1 MQESKIS
8 YLETVDKLNSY
19 LNKNLNKDN
28 SIIFVDSNVKSKT
41 VSSPFGSKSL
51 YEFDENYNIHEVL
64 VNEKTKNIYTVEKIW
79 EIMHSNSV
87 TRSTNVICI
96 GGGVLCDVVGFATST
111 YKRGA
116 NLILVPTSLLAMV
129 DASHGGKNGI
139 NSNYGKNQIGTF
151 YLPSEVLVCFEFLKS
166 LNKEDI
172 NNGLIEAIK
181 AGFIGN
187 KKILDEVFPHKI
199 KRGTSASYFY
209 IDLIQLAIDVKT
221 KITKEDL
228 KESNTRMYLNFGH
241 TIGHLI
247 ESDSNYQISHG
258 QAVGIGILIALEIS
272 EKEYNLNQSYR
283 KNYMTFLNNSG
294 LKSHY
299 KFKKTRSELITI
311 LSNDKK
317 VNNEKINFVLLEE
330 IEKPILKEIDI
341 EQAME
346 LIINE

>member
-8 YLETVDKLNSY
+8 YLDSVEELNSY
-19 LNKNLNKDN
+19 LNKDISKSS
-28 SIIFVDSNVKSKT
+28 SIIFVDSNV
-41 VSSPFGSKSL
+41 SSEYK
-51 YEFDENYNIHEVL
+51 FDENMNIHEIL
-64 VNEKTKNIYTVEKIW
+64 VNEETKNIKTVEKIW

-116 NLILVPTSLLAMV
+116 NLVLIPTTLLAMV
-129 DASHGGKNGI
+129 DASHGGKNGV
-139 NSNYGKNQIGTF
+139 NNNYGKNQIGTF
-151 YLPSEVLVCFEFLKS
+151 YLPNEVLVCVEFLNS
-166 LNKEDI
+166 LNKEEI
-172 NNGLIEAIK
+172 NTGLIEVIK

-187 KKILDEVFPHKI
+187 DKILELVYGDGSI
-199 KRGTSASYFY
+199 YSDRS
-209 IDLIQLAIDVKT
+209 LLQLAIDVKT
-221 KITKEDL
+221 KITREDL
-228 KESNTRMYLNFGH
+228 QESNTRMYLNFGH

-272 EKEYNLNQSYR
+272 EKEYNLDQSYR
-283 KNYMTFLNNSG
+283 KNYMTFLNKAG

-299 KFKKTRSELITI
+299 KFQKTRSELITI

-317 VNNEKINFVLLEE
+317 VNNEKIIFVLLEE
-330 IEKPILKEIDI
+330 IEKPILKEVDI

-346 LIINE
+346 LILDE

>member
-8 YLETVDKLNSY
+8 YLDSVEELNSY
-19 LNKNLNKDN
+19 LNKDISKSS
-28 SIIFVDSNVKSKT
+28 SIIFVDSNV
-41 VSSPFGSKSL
+41 SSEYK
-51 YEFDENYNIHEVL
+51 FDENMNIHEIL
-64 VNEKTKNIYTVEKIW
+64 VNEETKNITTVEKIW

-116 NLILVPTSLLAMV
+116 NLLLIPTTLLAMV
-129 DASHGGKNGI
+129 DASHGGKNGV
-139 NSNYGKNQIGTF
+139 NNNYGKNQIGTF
-151 YLPSEVLVCFEFLKS
+151 YLPNEVLVCVEFLNS
-166 LNKEDI
+166 LNKEEI
-172 NNGLIEAIK
+172 NTGLIEVIK

-187 KKILDEVFPHKI
+187 DKILELVYGDSSI
-199 KRGTSASYFY
+199 YSDRS
-209 IDLIQLAIDVKT
+209 LLQLAIDVKT
-221 KITKEDL
+221 KITREDL
-228 KESNTRMYLNFGH
+228 QESNTRMYLNFGH

-272 EKEYNLNQSYR
+272 EKEYNLDQSYR
-283 KNYMTFLNNSG
+283 KKYMTFLNKAG

-299 KFKKTRSELITI
+299 KFQKTRSELITI

-317 VNNEKINFVLLEE
+317 VNNEKIIFVLLEE
-330 IEKPILKEIDI
+330 IGKRILKEVDI
-341 EQAME
+341 EQAIE
-346 LIINE
+346 LILDE

>member
-1 MQESKIS
+1 MQESRVT
-8 YLETVDKLNSY
+8 YLESVDGLNSY
-19 LNKNLNKDN
+19 LRKNFSKSS
-28 SIIFVDSNVKSKT
+28 SIIFVDSNV
-41 VSSPFGSKSL
+41 SSE
-51 YEFDENYNIHEVL
+51 YIFDENFNTHEIL
-64 VNEKTKNIYTVEKIW
+64 VNEETKNITTVEKIW

-87 TRSTNVICI
+87 TRSTNVTCI

-116 NLILVPTSLLAMV
+116 NLVLIPTTLLAMV
-129 DASHGGKNGI
+129 DASHGGKNGV
-139 NSNYGKNQIGTF
+139 NNNYGKNQIGTF
-151 YLPSEVLVCFEFLKS
+151 YLPSDVLVCVEFLNS
-166 LNKEDI
+166 LDKEEI
-172 NNGLIEAIK
+172 NTGLIEVIK

-187 KKILDEVFPHKI
+187 NKILELVYGDDSVYSDKN
-199 KRGTSASYFY
+199 
-209 IDLIQLAIDVKT
+209 LLQLAIDVKT
-221 KITKEDL
+221 KITEEDL
-228 KESNTRMYLNFGH
+228 KESNKRMYLNFGH

-258 QAVGIGILIALEIS
+258 QAVGIGILVALEIS

-299 KFKKTRSELITI
+299 KFQKTRSELITI

-330 IEKPILKEIDI
+330 IEKPILKEVDI

-346 LIINE
+346 LILDE

>member
-1 MQESKIS
+1 MKESKIF
-8 YLETVDKLNSY
+8 YFDTVDELNSY
-19 LNKNLNKDN
+19 LSNNFSKDD
-28 SIIFVDSNVKSKT
+28 SIIFVDSK
-41 VSSPFGSKSL
+41 VSSEYK
-51 YEFDENYNIHEVL
+51 FDENFNTHEIL
-64 VNEKTKNIYTVEKIW
+64 INEETKNITTVEKIW

-116 NLILVPTSLLAMV
+116 NLLLIPTTLLAMV
-129 DASHGGKNGI
+129 DASHGGKNGV
-139 NSNYGKNQIGTF
+139 NNNYGKNQIGTF
-151 YLPSEVLVCFEFLKS
+151 YLPNEVLVCVEFLNS
-166 LNKEDI
+166 LNKEEI
-172 NNGLIEAIK
+172 NTGLIEVIK

-187 KKILDEVFPHKI
+187 SKILELVYGDDSVYSDK
-199 KRGTSASYFY
+199 S
-209 IDLIQLAIDVKT
+209 LLQLAIDVKT

-272 EKEYNLNQSYR
+272 EKEYNLDQSYR

-299 KFKKTRSELITI
+299 KFQKTKSELITI

-330 IEKPILKEIDI
+330 IEKPILKEVDI

>member
-1 MQESKIS
+1 MKESKIF
-8 YLETVDKLNSY
+8 YFDTVDEVTSY
-19 LNKNLNKDN
+19 LNNNFIKDD
-28 SIIFVDSNVKSKT
+28 SIIFVDSNV
-41 VSSPFGSKSL
+41 SSEYK
-51 YEFDENYNIHEVL
+51 FDENFNTHEIL
-64 VNEKTKNIYTVEKIW
+64 VNEETKNITTVDKIW

-116 NLILVPTSLLAMV
+116 NLLLIPTTLLAMV
-129 DASHGGKNGI
+129 DASHGGKNGV
-139 NSNYGKNQIGTF
+139 NNNYGKNQIGTF
-151 YLPSEVLVCFEFLKS
+151 YLPNEILVCVEFLNS
-166 LNKEDI
+166 LNKEEI
-172 NNGLIEAIK
+172 NTGLIEVIK

-187 KKILDEVFPHKI
+187 NKILELVYGDDSVYSDKN
-199 KRGTSASYFY
+199 
-209 IDLIQLAIDVKT
+209 LLQLAIDVKT

-272 EKEYNLNQSYR
+272 EKEYNLDQSYR

-294 LKSHY
+294 LKTYY
-299 KFKKTRSELITI
+299 KFRKTRSELITI

-330 IEKPILKEIDI
+330 IEKPILKEVDI

>member
-1 MQESKIS
+1 MQESRVT
-8 YLETVDKLNSY
+8 YLENVDVLNSY
-19 LNKNLNKDN
+19 LRKNFSKSS
-28 SIIFVDSNVKSKT
+28 SIIFVDSNV
-41 VSSPFGSKSL
+41 SSEYK
-51 YEFDENYNIHEVL
+51 FDENFNIHVIL
-64 VNEKTKNIYTVEKIW
+64 ANEETKNITTVEKIW

-96 GGGVLCDVVGFATST
+96 GGGVLSDLVGFATST

-116 NLILVPTSLLAMV
+116 NLVLIPTTLLAIV
-129 DASHGGKNGI
+129 DASHGGKNGV
-139 NSNYGKNQIGTF
+139 NNNYGKNQIGTF
-151 YLPSEVLVCFEFLKS
+151 YLPNEVLVCVEFLNS
-166 LNKEDI
+166 LNKEEI
-172 NNGLIEAIK
+172 NTGLIEVIK

-187 KKILDEVFPHKI
+187 NKILDLVYGDDAVYSNKSLL
-199 KRGTSASYFY
+199 K
-209 IDLIQLAIDVKT
+209 LAIDVKT
-221 KITKEDL
+221 KITNADL

-272 EKEYNLNQSYR
+272 EKEYNLDQSYR

-341 EQAME
+341 DQAME

>member
-1 MQESKIS
+1 MKESKIFYFDTVDELSS
-8 YLETVDKLNSY
+8 YLSNNFS
-19 LNKNLNKDN
+19 KDD
-28 SIIFVDSNVKSKT
+28 SIIFVDSNV
-41 VSSPFGSKSL
+41 SSEYK
-51 YEFDENYNIHEVL
+51 FDENFNTHEIL
-64 VNEKTKNIYTVEKIW
+64 VNEETKNITTVDKIW

-116 NLILVPTSLLAMV
+116 NLLLIPTTLLAMV
-129 DASHGGKNGI
+129 DASHGGKNGV
-139 NSNYGKNQIGTF
+139 NNNYGKNQIGTF
-151 YLPSEVLVCFEFLKS
+151 YLPNEVLVCVEFLNS
-166 LNKEDI
+166 LNKEEI
-172 NNGLIEAIK
+172 NTGLIEVIK

-187 KKILDEVFPHKI
+187 NKILELVYGDDSVYSDK
-199 KRGTSASYFY
+199 S
-209 IDLIQLAIDVKT
+209 LLQLAIDVKT

-272 EKEYNLNQSYR
+272 EKEYNLDQSYR

-299 KFKKTRSELITI
+299 KFQKTRSELITI

-330 IEKPILKEIDI
+330 IEKPIIKEVDI

>member
-1 MQESKIS
+1 MQESRVT
-8 YLETVDKLNSY
+8 YLDNIDGLNSY
-19 LNKNLNKDN
+19 LRKNFSTSS
-28 SIIFVDSNVKSKT
+28 SIIFVDSNV
-41 VSSPFGSKSL
+41 SSEYK
-51 YEFDENYNIHEVL
+51 FDENFNTHEIL
-64 VNEKTKNIYTVEKIW
+64 VNEETKNITTVDKIW

-116 NLILVPTSLLAMV
+116 NLVLIPTTLLAMV
-129 DASHGGKNGI
+129 DASHGGKNGV
-139 NSNYGKNQIGTF
+139 NNNYGKNQIGTF
-151 YLPSEVLVCFEFLKS
+151 YLPSEVLVCVEFLNS
-166 LNKEDI
+166 LDKEEI
-172 NNGLIEAIK
+172 NTGLIEVIK

-187 KKILDEVFPHKI
+187 NKILELVYGDDSVYSDK
-199 KRGTSASYFY
+199 S
-209 IDLIQLAIDVKT
+209 LLQLAIDVKT

-228 KESNTRMYLNFGH
+228 KESNKRMYLNFGH

-330 IEKPILKEIDI
+330 IEKPILKEVDI

-346 LIINE
+346 LIIND

>member
-8 YLETVDKLNSY
+8 YLDTVDELNSY
-19 LNKNLNKDN
+19 LNKNLNKDT
-28 SIIFVDSNVKSKT
+28 SIIFVDSNVKSK
-41 VSSPFGSKSL
+41 

-64 VNEKTKNIYTVEKIW
+64 VNEETKNITTVEKIW
-79 EIMHSNSV
+79 EIMHSNSA

-111 YKRGA
+111 YKRGS

-129 DASHGGKNGI
+129 DASHGGKNGV
-139 NSNYGKNQIGTF
+139 NNNYGKNQIGTF
-151 YLPSEVLVCFEFLKS
+151 YLPNEVLVCVEFLNS

-172 NNGLIEAIK
+172 NTGLIEAIK

-187 KKILDEVFPHKI
+187 KKILDLVYGDDTI
-199 KRGTSASYFY
+199 YF
-209 IDLIQLAIDVKT
+209 DKGLIQLAIDVKT

-228 KESNTRMYLNFGH
+228 KESDKRMYLNFGH

-247 ESDSNYQISHG
+247 ESDSNYVISHG

-272 EKEYNLNQSYR
+272 EIEYNLDQSYR
-283 KNYMTFLNNSG
+283 KNYMTFLNNSS
-294 LKSHY
+294 LKSDY
-299 KFKKTRSELITI
+299 KFQKSRSELMTI

-317 VNNEKINFVLLEE
+317 VNNAKINFVLLEE
-330 IEKPILKEIDI
+330 IEKPVLKEVDI

-346 LIINE
+346 LILDE

>member
-8 YLETVDKLNSY
+8 YLDSVEELNSY
-19 LNKNLNKDN
+19 LNKDISKSS
-28 SIIFVDSNVKSKT
+28 SIIFVDSNV
-41 VSSPFGSKSL
+41 SSEYK
-51 YEFDENYNIHEVL
+51 FDENMNIHEIL
-64 VNEKTKNIYTVEKIW
+64 VNEETKNITTVEKIW

-116 NLILVPTSLLAMV
+116 NLVFIPTTLLAMV

-139 NSNYGKNQIGTF
+139 NNNYGKNQIGTF
-151 YLPSEVLVCFEFLKS
+151 YLPNEVLVCVEFLNS
-166 LNKEDI
+166 LNKEEI
-172 NNGLIEAIK
+172 NTGLIEVIK

-187 KKILDEVFPHKI
+187 NKILELVYGDDSVYSDK
-199 KRGTSASYFY
+199 S
-209 IDLIQLAIDVKT
+209 LLQLAIDVKT

-272 EKEYNLNQSYR
+272 EKEYNLDQSYR

-330 IEKPILKEIDI
+330 IEKPILKEVDI

>member
-1 MQESKIS
+1 MKESKIF
-8 YLETVDKLNSY
+8 YFDTVDEVTSY
-19 LNKNLNKDN
+19 LNNNFSKDD
-28 SIIFVDSNVKSKT
+28 SIIFVDSNV
-41 VSSPFGSKSL
+41 SSEYK
-51 YEFDENYNIHEVL
+51 FDESFNTHEIL
-64 VNEKTKNIYTVEKIW
+64 INEETKNITTVEKIW

-116 NLILVPTSLLAMV
+116 NLLLIPTTLLAMV
-129 DASHGGKNGI
+129 DASHGGKNGV
-139 NSNYGKNQIGTF
+139 NNNYGKNQIGTF
-151 YLPSEVLVCFEFLKS
+151 YLPNEVLVCVEFLNS
-166 LNKEDI
+166 LNKEEI
-172 NNGLIEAIK
+172 NTGLIEVIK

-187 KKILDEVFPHKI
+187 NKILELVYGDDSVYSDKSL
-199 KRGTSASYFY
+199 R
-209 IDLIQLAIDVKT
+209 QLAIDVKT

-272 EKEYNLNQSYR
+272 EKEYNLDQSYR

-299 KFKKTRSELITI
+299 KFRKTRSELITI

-330 IEKPILKEIDI
+330 IEKPILKEVDI

>member
-8 YLETVDKLNSY
+8 YLDSVEELNSY
-19 LNKNLNKDN
+19 LNKDISKSS
-28 SIIFVDSNVKSKT
+28 SIIFVDSNV
-41 VSSPFGSKSL
+41 SSEYK
-51 YEFDENYNIHEVL
+51 FDENMNIHEIL
-64 VNEKTKNIYTVEKIW
+64 VNEETKNIKTVEKIW

-116 NLILVPTSLLAMV
+116 NLLLIPTTLLAMV
-129 DASHGGKNGI
+129 DASHGGKNGV
-139 NSNYGKNQIGTF
+139 NNNYGKNQIGTF
-151 YLPSEVLVCFEFLKS
+151 YLPNEVLVCVEFLNS
-166 LNKEDI
+166 LNKEEI
-172 NNGLIEAIK
+172 NTGLIEVIK

-187 KKILDEVFPHKI
+187 NKILELVYGDDSVYSDK
-199 KRGTSASYFY
+199 S
-209 IDLIQLAIDVKT
+209 LLQLAIDVKT

-272 EKEYNLNQSYR
+272 EKEYNLDQSYR

-294 LKSHY
+294 LKTYY
-299 KFKKTRSELITI
+299 KFRKTRSELITI

-330 IEKPILKEIDI
+330 IEKPILKEVDI

>member
-1 MQESKIS
+1 MKESKIF
-8 YLETVDKLNSY
+8 YFDTVDELNSY
-19 LNKNLNKDN
+19 LSNNFSKDD
-28 SIIFVDSNVKSKT
+28 SIIFVDSNV
-41 VSSPFGSKSL
+41 SSEYK
-51 YEFDENYNIHEVL
+51 FDENFNTHEIL
-64 VNEKTKNIYTVEKIW
+64 VNEETKNITTVEKIW

-116 NLILVPTSLLAMV
+116 NLVLIPTTLLAMV
-129 DASHGGKNGI
+129 DASHGGKNGV
-139 NSNYGKNQIGTF
+139 NNNYGKNQIGTF
-151 YLPSEVLVCFEFLKS
+151 YLPNEVLVCIEFLNS
-166 LNKEDI
+166 LNKEEI
-172 NNGLIEAIK
+172 NTGLIEVIK

-187 KKILDEVFPHKI
+187 SKILELVYGDDSLYSDK
-199 KRGTSASYFY
+199 S
-209 IDLIQLAIDVKT
+209 LLQLAIDVKT
-221 KITKEDL
+221 KITNEDL

-272 EKEYNLNQSYR
+272 EKEYNLDKSYK

-299 KFKKTRSELITI
+299 KFQKSRSELMTI

-317 VNNEKINFVLLEE
+317 VNNAKINFVLLEE
-330 IEKPILKEIDI
+330 IEKPVLKEVDI
-341 EQAME
+341 EQAMD
-346 LIINE
+346 LILDE

>member
-1 MQESKIS
+1 MCIRDRV
-8 YLETVDKLNSY
+8 YGD
-19 LNKNLNKDN
+19 
-28 SIIFVDSNVKSKT
+28 DSVYSD
-41 VSSPFGSKSL
+41 KSL
-51 YEFDENYNIHEVL
+51 L
-64 VNEKTKNIYTVEKIW
+64 
-79 EIMHSNSV
+79 
-87 TRSTNVICI
+87 
-96 GGGVLCDVVGFATST
+96 
-111 YKRGA
+111 
-116 NLILVPTSLLAMV
+116 
-129 DASHGGKNGI
+129 
-139 NSNYGKNQIGTF
+139 
-151 YLPSEVLVCFEFLKS
+151 
-166 LNKEDI
+166 
-172 NNGLIEAIK
+172 
-181 AGFIGN
+181 
-187 KKILDEVFPHKI
+187 
-199 KRGTSASYFY
+199 
-209 IDLIQLAIDVKT
+209 QLAIDVKT

-272 EKEYNLNQSYR
+272 EKEYNLDQSYR
-283 KNYMTFLNNSG
+283 KNYMTFLNNAG

-330 IEKPILKEIDI
+330 IEKPILKEVDI

>member
-1 MQESKIS
+1 M
-8 YLETVDKLNSY
+8 
-19 LNKNLNKDN
+19 
-28 SIIFVDSNVKSKT
+28 
-41 VSSPFGSKSL
+41 
-51 YEFDENYNIHEVL
+51 
-64 VNEKTKNIYTVEKIW
+64 
-79 EIMHSNSV
+79 
-87 TRSTNVICI
+87 
-96 GGGVLCDVVGFATST
+96 GFATST

-116 NLILVPTSLLAMV
+116 NLLLIPTTLLAMV
-129 DASHGGKNGI
+129 DASHGGKNGV
-139 NSNYGKNQIGTF
+139 NNNYGKNQIGTF
-151 YLPSEVLVCFEFLKS
+151 YLPNEVLVCVEFLNS
-166 LNKEDI
+166 LNKEEI
-172 NNGLIEAIK
+172 NTGLIEVIK

-187 KKILDEVFPHKI
+187 SKILELVYGDDSVYSDK
-199 KRGTSASYFY
+199 S
-209 IDLIQLAIDVKT
+209 LLQLAIDVKT

-272 EKEYNLNQSYR
+272 EKEYNLDQSYR

-299 KFKKTRSELITI
+299 KFQKTKSELIRI

-330 IEKPILKEIDI
+330 IEKPILKEVDID
-341 EQAME
+341 QAME

>member
-8 YLETVDKLNSY
+8 YLDSVEELNSY
-19 LNKNLNKDN
+19 LNKDISKSS
-28 SIIFVDSNVKSKT
+28 SIIFVDSNV
-41 VSSPFGSKSL
+41 SSEYK
-51 YEFDENYNIHEVL
+51 FDENMNIHEIL
-64 VNEKTKNIYTVEKIW
+64 VNEETKNIKTVEKIW

-116 NLILVPTSLLAMV
+116 NLVFIPTTLLAMV

-139 NSNYGKNQIGTF
+139 NNNYGKNQIGTF
-151 YLPSEVLVCFEFLKS
+151 YLPNEVLVCVEFLNS
-166 LNKEDI
+166 LNKEEI
-172 NNGLIEAIK
+172 NTGLIEVIK

-187 KKILDEVFPHKI
+187 DKILELVYGDGSI
-199 KRGTSASYFY
+199 YSDRS
-209 IDLIQLAIDVKT
+209 LLQLAIDVKT
-221 KITKEDL
+221 KITREDL
-228 KESNTRMYLNFGH
+228 HESNTRMYLNFGH

-272 EKEYNLNQSYR
+272 EKEYNLDQSYR
-283 KNYMTFLNNSG
+283 KNYMTFLNKVG

-299 KFKKTRSELITI
+299 KFQKTRSELITI

-317 VNNEKINFVLLEE
+317 VNNEKIIFVLLEE
-330 IEKPILKEIDI
+330 IEKPILKEVDI

-346 LIINE
+346 LILDE

>member
-8 YLETVDKLNSY
+8 YLDSVEELNSY
-19 LNKNLNKDN
+19 LNKDISKSS
-28 SIIFVDSNVKSKT
+28 SIIFVDSNV
-41 VSSPFGSKSL
+41 SSEYK
-51 YEFDENYNIHEVL
+51 FDENMNIHEIL
-64 VNEKTKNIYTVEKIW
+64 VNEETKNITTVEKIW

-116 NLILVPTSLLAMV
+116 NLVLIPTTLLAMV
-129 DASHGGKNGI
+129 DASHGGKNGV
-139 NSNYGKNQIGTF
+139 NNNYGKNQIGTF
-151 YLPSEVLVCFEFLKS
+151 YLPNEVLVCVEFLNS
-166 LNKEDI
+166 LNKEEI
-172 NNGLIEAIK
+172 NTGLIEVIK

-187 KKILDEVFPHKI
+187 DKILELVYGGGSIYSD
-199 KRGTSASYFY
+199 RS
-209 IDLIQLAIDVKT
+209 LLQLAIDVKT
-221 KITKEDL
+221 KITREDL
-228 KESNTRMYLNFGH
+228 QESNTRMYLNFGH

-258 QAVGIGILIALEIS
+258 QAVGVGILIALEIS
-272 EKEYNLNQSYR
+272 EKEYNLDQSYR
-283 KNYMTFLNNSG
+283 KNYMTFLNKAG

-299 KFKKTRSELITI
+299 KFQKTRSELITI

-317 VNNEKINFVLLEE
+317 VNNEKIIFVLLEE
-330 IEKPILKEIDI
+330 IEKPILKEVDI

-346 LIINE
+346 LILDE

>member
-8 YLETVDKLNSY
+8 YLDSVEELNSY
-19 LNKNLNKDN
+19 LNKDISKSS
-28 SIIFVDSNVKSKT
+28 SIVFVDSNV
-41 VSSPFGSKSL
+41 SSEYK
-51 YEFDENYNIHEVL
+51 FDENMNIHEIL
-64 VNEKTKNIYTVEKIW
+64 VSEETKNITTVEKIW

-116 NLILVPTSLLAMV
+116 NLLLFPTTLLAMV
-129 DASHGGKNGI
+129 DASHGGKNGV
-139 NSNYGKNQIGTF
+139 NNNYGKNQIGTF
-151 YLPSEVLVCFEFLKS
+151 YLPNEVLVCVEFLNS
-166 LNKEDI
+166 LNKEEI
-172 NNGLIEAIK
+172 NTGLIEVIK

-187 KKILDEVFPHKI
+187 SKILELVYGDDSVYSDK
-199 KRGTSASYFY
+199 S
-209 IDLIQLAIDVKT
+209 LLQLAIDVKT

-272 EKEYNLNQSYR
+272 EKEYNLDQSYR

>member
-8 YLETVDKLNSY
+8 YLDSVEELNSY
-19 LNKNLNKDN
+19 LNKDISKSS
-28 SIIFVDSNVKSKT
+28 SIIFVDSNV
-41 VSSPFGSKSL
+41 SSEYK
-51 YEFDENYNIHEVL
+51 FDENMNIHEIL
-64 VNEKTKNIYTVEKIW
+64 VNEETKNITTVEKIW

-116 NLILVPTSLLAMV
+116 NLVFIPTTLLAMV

-139 NSNYGKNQIGTF
+139 NNNYGKNQIGTF
-151 YLPSEVLVCFEFLKS
+151 YLPNEVLVCVEFLNS
-166 LNKEDI
+166 LNKEEI
-172 NNGLIEAIK
+172 NTGLIEVIK

-187 KKILDEVFPHKI
+187 DKILELVYGDGSI
-199 KRGTSASYFY
+199 YSDRS
-209 IDLIQLAIDVKT
+209 LLQLAIDVKT
-221 KITKEDL
+221 KITREDL
-228 KESNTRMYLNFGH
+228 QESNTRMYLNFGH

-272 EKEYNLNQSYR
+272 EKEYNLDQSYR
-283 KNYMTFLNNSG
+283 KNYMTFLNKAG

-299 KFKKTRSELITI
+299 KFQKTRSELITI

-317 VNNEKINFVLLEE
+317 VNNEKITFVLLEE
-330 IEKPILKEIDI
+330 IEKPILKEVDI

-346 LIINE
+346 LILDE

>member
-1 MQESKIS
+1 MKESKIF
-8 YLETVDKLNSY
+8 YFDTVDEVTSY
-19 LNKNLNKDN
+19 LNNNFSKDD
-28 SIIFVDSNVKSKT
+28 SIIFVDSNV
-41 VSSPFGSKSL
+41 SSEYK
-51 YEFDENYNIHEVL
+51 FDESFNTHEIL
-64 VNEKTKNIYTVEKIW
+64 INEETKNITTVEKIW

-116 NLILVPTSLLAMV
+116 NLVLIPTTLLAMV
-129 DASHGGKNGI
+129 DASHGGKNGV
-139 NSNYGKNQIGTF
+139 NNNYGKNQIGTF
-151 YLPSEVLVCFEFLKS
+151 YLPNEVLVCVEFLNS
-166 LNKEDI
+166 LNKEEI
-172 NNGLIEAIK
+172 NTGLIEVIK

-187 KKILDEVFPHKI
+187 NKILELVYGDDSVYSDK
-199 KRGTSASYFY
+199 S
-209 IDLIQLAIDVKT
+209 LLQLAIDVKT

-272 EKEYNLNQSYR
+272 EKEYNLDQSYR
-283 KNYMTFLNNSG
+283 KSYMTFLNNSG

-299 KFKKTRSELITI
+299 KFRKTRSELITI

-330 IEKPILKEIDI
+330 IEKPILKEVDI

>member
-8 YLETVDKLNSY
+8 YLDSVEELNSY
-19 LNKNLNKDN
+19 LNKDISKSS
-28 SIIFVDSNVKSKT
+28 SIIFIDSNV
-41 VSSPFGSKSL
+41 SSEYK
-51 YEFDENYNIHEVL
+51 FDENMNIHEIL
-64 VNEKTKNIYTVEKIW
+64 VNEETKNITTVEKIW

-116 NLILVPTSLLAMV
+116 NLVFVPTTLLAMV

-139 NSNYGKNQIGTF
+139 NNNYGKNQIGTF
-151 YLPSEVLVCFEFLKS
+151 YLPNEVLVCVEFLNS
-166 LNKEDI
+166 LNKEEI
-172 NNGLIEAIK
+172 NTGLIEVIK

-187 KKILDEVFPHKI
+187 DKILELVYGGGSIYSD
-199 KRGTSASYFY
+199 RS
-209 IDLIQLAIDVKT
+209 LLQLAIDVKT
-221 KITKEDL
+221 KITREDL
-228 KESNTRMYLNFGH
+228 QESNTRMYLNFGH

-258 QAVGIGILIALEIS
+258 QAVGVGILIALEIS
-272 EKEYNLNQSYR
+272 EKEYNLDQSYR
-283 KNYMTFLNNSG
+283 KNYMTFLNKAG

-299 KFKKTRSELITI
+299 KFQKTRSELITI

-317 VNNEKINFVLLEE
+317 VNNEKIIFVLLEE
-330 IEKPILKEIDI
+330 IEKPILKEVDI

-346 LIINE
+346 LILDE

>member
-1 MQESKIS
+1 MQESRVT
-8 YLETVDKLNSY
+8 YLESVDGLNSY
-19 LNKNLNKDN
+19 LRKNFSRSS
-28 SIIFVDSNVKSKT
+28 SIIFVDSNV
-41 VSSPFGSKSL
+41 SSE
-51 YEFDENYNIHEVL
+51 YIFDENFNTHEIL
-64 VNEKTKNIYTVEKIW
+64 VNEETKNITTVEKIW

-116 NLILVPTSLLAMV
+116 NLVLIPTTLLAIV
-129 DASHGGKNGI
+129 DASHGGKNGV
-139 NSNYGKNQIGTF
+139 NNNYGKNQIGTF
-151 YLPSEVLVCFEFLKS
+151 YLPNEVLVCVEFLNS
-166 LNKEDI
+166 LNKEEI
-172 NNGLIEAIK
+172 NTGLIEVIK

-187 KKILDEVFPHKI
+187 NKILELVYGDDSVYSDK
-199 KRGTSASYFY
+199 S
-209 IDLIQLAIDVKT
+209 LLQLAIDVKT

-258 QAVGIGILIALEIS
+258 QAVGIGILVALEIS
-272 EKEYNLNQSYR
+272 EKKYNLDKSYR
-283 KNYMTFLNNSG
+283 KNYMNFLNHSG

-299 KFKKTRSELITI
+299 KFQKTRRELITI

-330 IEKPILKEIDI
+330 IEKPILKEVDID
-341 EQAME
+341 EAME

>member
-1 MQESKIS
+1 MKESKIS
-8 YLETVDKLNSY
+8 YFDTVDEISSY
-19 LNKNLNKDN
+19 LNNNFSKDD
-28 SIIFVDSNVKSKT
+28 SIIFVDSNV
-41 VSSPFGSKSL
+41 SSEYKFNEK
-51 YEFDENYNIHEVL
+51 FNIHEVL
-64 VNEKTKNIYTVEKIW
+64 VNEETKNITTVEKIW

-116 NLILVPTSLLAMV
+116 NLVFIPTTLLAMV

-139 NSNYGKNQIGTF
+139 NNNYGKNQIGTF
-151 YLPSEVLVCFEFLKS
+151 YLPNEVLVCVEFLNS
-166 LNKEDI
+166 LNKEEI
-172 NNGLIEAIK
+172 NTGLIEVIK

-187 KKILDEVFPHKI
+187 DKILELVYGDGSI
-199 KRGTSASYFY
+199 YSDRS
-209 IDLIQLAIDVKT
+209 LLQLAIDVKT
-221 KITKEDL
+221 KITREDL
-228 KESNTRMYLNFGH
+228 HESNTRMYLNFGH

-272 EKEYNLNQSYR
+272 EKEYNLDQSYR
-283 KNYMTFLNNSG
+283 KNYMTFLNKAG

-299 KFKKTRSELITI
+299 KFQKTRSELITI

-317 VNNEKINFVLLEE
+317 VNNEKIIFVLLEE
-330 IEKPILKEIDI
+330 IEKPILKEVDI

-346 LIINE
+346 LILDE

>member
-8 YLETVDKLNSY
+8 YLDSVEELNSY
-19 LNKNLNKDN
+19 LNKDISKSS
-28 SIIFVDSNVKSKT
+28 SIIFIDSNV
-41 VSSPFGSKSL
+41 SSEYK
-51 YEFDENYNIHEVL
+51 FDENMNIHEIL
-64 VNEKTKNIYTVEKIW
+64 VNEETKNITTVEKIW

-116 NLILVPTSLLAMV
+116 NLVFVPTTLLAMV

-139 NSNYGKNQIGTF
+139 NNNYGKNQIGTF
-151 YLPSEVLVCFEFLKS
+151 YLPNEVLVCVEFLNS
-166 LNKEDI
+166 LNKEEI
-172 NNGLIEAIK
+172 NTGLIEVIK

-187 KKILDEVFPHKI
+187 DKILELVYGDGSI
-199 KRGTSASYFY
+199 YSDRS
-209 IDLIQLAIDVKT
+209 LLQLAIDVKT
-221 KITKEDL
+221 KITREDL
-228 KESNTRMYLNFGH
+228 QESNTRMYLNFGH

-272 EKEYNLNQSYR
+272 EKEYNLDQSYR
-283 KNYMTFLNNSG
+283 KNYMTFLNKAG

-299 KFKKTRSELITI
+299 KFQKTRSELITI

-317 VNNEKINFVLLEE
+317 VNNEKIIFVLLEE
-330 IEKPILKEIDI
+330 IEKPILKEVDI

-346 LIINE
+346 LILDE

>member
-1 MQESKIS
+1 MQESRVT
-8 YLETVDKLNSY
+8 YLENVDVLNSY
-19 LNKNLNKDN
+19 LRKNFSKSS
-28 SIIFVDSNVKSKT
+28 SIIFVDSNV
-41 VSSPFGSKSL
+41 SSEYK
-51 YEFDENYNIHEVL
+51 FDENFNIHVIL
-64 VNEKTKNIYTVEKIW
+64 ANEETKNITTVEKIW
-79 EIMHSNSV
+79 KIMHTNSV

-96 GGGVLCDVVGFATST
+96 GGGVLSDVVGFATST

-116 NLILVPTSLLAMV
+116 NLVLIPTTLLAIV
-129 DASHGGKNGI
+129 DASHGGKNGV
-139 NSNYGKNQIGTF
+139 NNNYGKNQIGTF
-151 YLPSEVLVCFEFLKS
+151 YLPNEVLVCVEFLNS
-166 LNKEDI
+166 LNKEEI
-172 NNGLIEAIK
+172 NTGLIEVIK

-187 KKILDEVFPHKI
+187 NKILDLVYGDDAVYSNKSLL
-199 KRGTSASYFY
+199 K
-209 IDLIQLAIDVKT
+209 LAIDVKT
-221 KITKEDL
+221 KITNADL

-272 EKEYNLNQSYR
+272 EKEYNLDQSYR

-299 KFKKTRSELITI
+299 KFQKTRSELITI

-341 EQAME
+341 EQVME

>member
-8 YLETVDKLNSY
+8 YLDSVEELNSY
-19 LNKNLNKDN
+19 LNKDISKSS
-28 SIIFVDSNVKSKT
+28 SIIFVDSNV
-41 VSSPFGSKSL
+41 SSEYK
-51 YEFDENYNIHEVL
+51 FDENMNIHEIL
-64 VNEKTKNIYTVEKIW
+64 VNEETKNITTVEKIW

-116 NLILVPTSLLAMV
+116 NLVFVPTTLLAMV

-139 NSNYGKNQIGTF
+139 NNNYGKNQIGTF
-151 YLPSEVLVCFEFLKS
+151 YLPNEVLVCVEFLNS
-166 LNKEDI
+166 LNKEEI
-172 NNGLIEAIK
+172 NTGLIEVIK

-187 KKILDEVFPHKI
+187 DKILELVYGDGSI
-199 KRGTSASYFY
+199 YSDRS
-209 IDLIQLAIDVKT
+209 LLQLAIDVKT
-221 KITKEDL
+221 KITREDL
-228 KESNTRMYLNFGH
+228 QESNTRMYLNFGH

-272 EKEYNLNQSYR
+272 EKEYNLDQSYR
-283 KNYMTFLNNSG
+283 KNYMTFLNKAG

-299 KFKKTRSELITI
+299 KFQKTRSELITI

-317 VNNEKINFVLLEE
+317 VNNEKIIFVLLEE
-330 IEKPILKEIDI
+330 IEKPILKEVDI

-346 LIINE
+346 LILDE